1 MAEFEN
7 HRDDA
12 LQISREIARIL
23 IALGIDWKD
32 EAQMRGLAREAL
44 NYHKNRKNPLAHFSS
59 AESDRIKL
67 ELFGLIGLML
77 RTMEE
82 GADLGVH
89 IHGSDVW
96 KALAKA
102 LWEEKVPS

>member
-32 EAQMRGLAREAL
+32 EAQMRALAKEAL
-44 NYHKNRKNPLAHFSS
+44 NYHKDRKNPHMHFN
-59 AESDRIKL
+59 ARADRSKL